1 MVASLYFLLLSIL
14 LLFASLGHFHPNFL
28 ILLMSNNVSFTEE
41 QGLYRDV
48 QFLDFYEP
56 FLLWQVK
63 IFQNEL
69 GSGMKPVIWC

>member
-14 LLFASLGHFHPNFL
+14 LLFASLGHFHLNFL
-28 ILLMSNNVSFTEE
+28 FLLMSNNVSFTEE